1 MEGCYNHWHKKV
13 QVKDKSQDMQ
23 VTLDQELR
31 KSLKPNQNDEQNLLN
46 IISRNFWVFPKK
58 SESPSEIGFLLR

>member
-1 MEGCYNHWHKKV
+1 MEGCYNHWLKKV

-31 KSLKPNQNDEQNLLN
+31 KNLKSNQNDEP
-46 IISRNFWVFPKK
+46 IKYNF
-58 SESPSEIGFLLR
+58 